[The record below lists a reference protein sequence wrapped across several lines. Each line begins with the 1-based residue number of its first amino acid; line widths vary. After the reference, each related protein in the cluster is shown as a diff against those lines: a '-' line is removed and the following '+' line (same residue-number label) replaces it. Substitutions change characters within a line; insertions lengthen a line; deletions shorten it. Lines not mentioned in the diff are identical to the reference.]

1 MKESQEPEAAAPA
14 KTPLTFGNGKASL
27 DLAVSRSSIA
37 EQVVFK
43 LLAHIRTGELKAGD
57 RLPAERELVEQIG
70 VSRPTLREALR
81 ALTILGV
88 VRSKP
93 GGGMFVSSLNP
104 EKLLGPLQFFLTLEG
119 CSVDDLYQTRM
130 LIEGGIA
137 RHAAAHAGPDAIARL
152 RTIVA
157 EQTKAVDDPTSYRRL
172 DVEFHGMIRDL
183 AGNAFMARIAASLNV
198 LGMEFRTIASE
209 TPAVIRRSLR
219 DHAAVID
226 AFAARDPD
234 AADAAMQAHMRHVLE
249 STRNAGV
256 GTPQKQS
263 PRRKARE

>member
-104 EKLLGPLQFFLTLEG
+104 EKLLGPLQFFLTL
-119 CSVDDLYQTRM
+119 
-130 LIEGGIA
+130 
-137 RHAAAHAGPDAIARL
+137 
-152 RTIVA
+152 
-157 EQTKAVDDPTSYRRL
+157 
-172 DVEFHGMIRDL
+172 
-183 AGNAFMARIAASLNV
+183 
-198 LGMEFRTIASE
+198 
-209 TPAVIRRSLR
+209 
-219 DHAAVID
+219 
-226 AFAARDPD
+226 
-234 AADAAMQAHMRHVLE
+234 
-249 STRNAGV
+249 
-256 GTPQKQS
+256 
-263 PRRKARE
+263 